1 MKKFL
6 LIGGGLVALLIIVVV
21 AVVVFVFSELDSI
34 VKAAVEEVGSEATKT
49 EVRLDDV
56 EISLT
61 SGKGALRGLKVG
73 NPGGF
78 ATDSAMRLGAISV
91 DLKTDSVGEETIV
104 IREVVIAKPE
114 VTYEIDDKGNSNI
127 QTIQK
132 NVQAFAGGGKSGSS
146 GKKSGGSSAGSK
158 DEGPKLVIEN
168 LYVRDGTVNVSAS
181 ALKGQKMTAKLPTIH
196 MKNLGKKQGGATPAQ
211 IAQLI
216 IAAVGKNATTAVGTL
231 NVDKLVKGVS
241 EGAMKEAGKEAES
254 ALKGVLG
261 KGGADAEGAMK
272 KLLGK

>member
-6 LIGGGLVALLIIVVV
+6 LIGGGLVAVLVIIVVALV
-21 AVVVFVFSELDSI
+21 IFVFSELDSI
-34 VKAAVEEVGSEATKT
+34 VKAAVEEVGSEATRTK
-49 EVRLDDV
+49 VRLDDV

-73 NPGGF
+73 NPRGF
-78 ATDSAMRLGAISV
+78 ATDSAMSLGAISV
-91 DLKTDSVGEETIV
+91 DLNTDTVGNETIV

-114 VTYEIDDKGNSNI
+114 VTYEIDEKGNSNI

-132 NVQAFAGGGKSGSS
+132 NVQSFAGGKSGSS
-146 GKKSGGSSAGSK
+146 GKTSGSTSTASK

-168 LYVRDGTVNVSAS
+168 LYVRNGTVNVSAS
-181 ALKGQKMTAKLPTIH
+181 ALKGQKMSAKLPTVH
-196 MKNLGKKQGGATPAQ
+196 LKNLGKKQGGATPAQ
-211 IAQLI
+211 IAEMV
-216 IAAVGKNATTAVGTL
+216 IAAVSKNATTAVGTL
-231 NVDKLVKGVS
+231 NVDKLVKGIS
-241 EGAMKEAGKEAES
+241 DKAMKEAGKEAEG

-261 KGGADAEGAMK
+261 KSGSDAEGAMK

>member
-6 LIGGGLVALLIIVVV
+6 LIGGGIVAVLIV
-21 AVVVFVFSELDSI
+21 AVVALVIFVFSELDSI

-49 EVRLDDV
+49 EVRLADV

-73 NPGGF
+73 NPSGF
-78 ATDSAMRLGAISV
+78 ATDSAMSLGAISV
-91 DLKTDSVGEETIV
+91 DLNTETVGSDTIV

-132 NVQAFAGGGKSGSS
+132 NVQSFAGGKSGASGKSS
-146 GKKSGGSSAGSK
+146 GSASSGSK

-181 ALKGQKMTAKLPTIH
+181 ALKGQKMSAKLPTVHLKDI
-196 MKNLGKKQGGATPAQ
+196 GKKQGGATPAE
-211 IAQLI
+211 IAEMV
-216 IAAVGKNATTAVGTL
+216 IAAVGKNATRAVGTL
-231 NVDKLVKGVS
+231 NVDKLVKGIS
-241 EGAMKEAGKEAES
+241 DKAMKEAGKEAEGV
-254 ALKGVLG
+254 LKGALG
-261 KGGADAEGAMK
+261 KSGKEAEGALK
-272 KLLGK
+272 NLLGK

>member
-6 LIGGGLVALLIIVVV
+6 LIGGGLVAVLAIIVV
-21 AVVVFVFSELDSI
+21 ALVVFVFSELDSI

-73 NPGGF
+73 NPRGF
-78 ATDSAMRLGAISV
+78 ATDSAMSLGAISV
-91 DLKTDSVGEETIV
+91 DLNTDTVGSETIV
-104 IREVVIAKPE
+104 IREVLIAKPE

-132 NVQAFAGGGKSGSS
+132 NVQSFAGGKSGSS
-146 GKKSGGSSAGSK
+146 GKTSDGASTASK

-181 ALKGQKMTAKLPTIH
+181 ALKGQKMSAKLPTVH
-196 MKNLGKKQGGATPAQ
+196 LRNLGKKQGGATPAQ
-211 IAQLI
+211 IAEMV
-216 IAAVGKNATTAVGTL
+216 IAAVSKNATTAVGTL
-231 NVDKLVKGVS
+231 NVDKLVKGIS
-241 EGAMKEAGKEAES
+241 DKAMKEAGKEAEG

-261 KGGADAEGAMK
+261 KSGSDAEGAMK